1 MRNENIFHIA
11 PGQVA
16 INIIFQFYKLL
27 VLTKII
33 LFPSEKHKVDYF
45 KWVSKIALIT
55 RNLPFLT
62 FFQSAIKESSLIL
75 GTTVRVVV
83 FSSQSIRLRIILY
96 ISDEIFIKFNGF
108 NALIYFNAI
117 YFYRLVW
124 IHRFAKVKRDIHFW
138 FYNLSEM
145 KKWHAD

>member
-45 KWVSKIALIT
+45 NWVSKIALIT

-62 FFQSAIKESSLIL
+62 FFQSAIKESPLIL
-75 GTTVRVVV
+75 GSTVRVVV
-83 FSSQSIRLRIILY
+83 FSSQSIRLRLILY
-96 ISDEIFIKFNGF
+96 ISDEI
-108 NALIYFNAI
+108 
-117 YFYRLVW
+117 
-124 IHRFAKVKRDIHFW
+124 
-138 FYNLSEM
+138 
-145 KKWHAD
+145 